1 MSDSSLSGFKYTCNR
16 QQPDT
21 SHINIYR
28 SCLDTEVCCG
38 VPGCEH
44 EGYKRPDPES
54 RCSSAGRMAIFN
66 RPTRLHRCAKCLAPS
81 FIITAVWPR
90 LPETIL
96 NTSVLSFW
104 AMKGCFEVVVGYT
117 RVCRLSLSNSQIGE

>member
-1 MSDSSLSGFKYTCNR
+1 MKATKDLILKAGALQREGRPSSTDQLGCT
-16 QQPDT
+16 D
-21 SHINIYR
+21 
-28 SCLDTEVCCG
+28 
-38 VPGCEH
+38 VPNA
-44 EGYKRPDPES
+44 S
-54 RCSSAGRMAIFN
+54 
-66 RPTRLHRCAKCLAPS
+66 APS

-96 NTSVLSFW
+96 KTFVLSFW